1 MIFYNDLKQEL
12 ITLTQKLE
20 AAKVSTSRKLE
31 EAQAS
36 IKIMEEGVKQMAK
49 ERQIGFPWLARA
61 YEEYFELQ
69 DRQLVDFL
77 KYKKTPALQSSEI
90 IKAYGKIRREAIKDK
105 KIAEYIVAYYE
116 DIAPFLLEYKE
127 EIDIPSDEDI
137 AMLMSYSKEEREDE
151 TTNYLTKEEFRR
163 LSTQEKNQLA
173 LNRFWKRK
181 KSKWLIGI
189 LYERYIGYLFEENGY
204 NICYNGIEK
213 GLEDRTRDL
222 ICKKDKETFLIQCK
236 NWSHYRTIYDKH
248 IFQFFGSI
256 FQYRYEHP
264 TEEVK
269 GSFYTSTQ
277 LSDLARIF
285 AQELNI
291 EIKENCKF
299 DISYPSIKCNI
310 SKNKEKIYHLPF
322 DQQYDN
328 VRIEKNKGEFYCS
341 TVQDAENAGFRRA
354 RKWMGNL

>member
-1 MIFYNDLKQEL
+1 M
-12 ITLTQKLE
+12 
-20 AAKVSTSRKLE
+20 
-31 EAQAS
+31 
-36 IKIMEEGVKQMAK
+36 
-49 ERQIGFPWLARA
+49 
-61 YEEYFELQ
+61 
-69 DRQLVDFL
+69 
-77 KYKKTPALQSSEI
+77 
-90 IKAYGKIRREAIKDK
+90 
-105 KIAEYIVAYYE
+105 
-116 DIAPFLLEYKE
+116 
-127 EIDIPSDEDI
+127 
-137 AMLMSYSKEEREDE
+137 
-151 TTNYLTKEEFRR
+151 
-163 LSTQEKNQLA
+163 
-173 LNRFWKRK
+173 
-181 KSKWLIGI
+181 
-189 LYERYIGYLFEENGY
+189 
-204 NICYNGIEK
+204 
-213 GLEDRTRDL
+213 
-222 ICKKDKETFLIQCK
+222 IQCK

-341 TVQDAENAGFRRA
+341 TVQDAEKCWF
-354 RKWMGNL
+354 